1 MDVPNVEGTEENTQK
16 PEEIISKKQSKLI
29 ILNPTMKEISKLE
42 NNTISDSD
50 VPDIL
55 GEFKK
60 KNEENEDIKVE
71 IDKDEDE
78 VFINHIHRMSLRK
91 VEIGRMRS
99 KLISNSANKDK
110 YVDEVNIDKERAL
123 KMADNIFRRRL
134 RHINK
139 DKIIELDSRKNNSDY
154 IPFSPQP
161 FIKRLISGGRID
173 TEYNS
178 FNDKIKRKRR
188 KY

>member
-60 KNEENEDIKVE
+60 
-71 IDKDEDE
+71 
-78 VFINHIHRMSLRK
+78 RMK
-91 VEIGRMRS
+91 
-99 KLISNSANKDK
+99 
-110 YVDEVNIDKERAL
+110 
-123 KMADNIFRRRL
+123 KM
-134 RHINK
+134 
-139 DKIIELDSRKNNSDY
+139 KI
-154 IPFSPQP
+154 
-161 FIKRLISGGRID
+161 
-173 TEYNS
+173 
-178 FNDKIKRKRR
+178 
-188 KY
+188 

>member
-1 MDVPNVEGTEENTQK
+1 
-16 PEEIISKKQSKLI
+16 
-29 ILNPTMKEISKLE
+29 
-42 NNTISDSD
+42 
-50 VPDIL
+50 
-55 GEFKK
+55 
-60 KNEENEDIKVE
+60 
-71 IDKDEDE
+71 
-78 VFINHIHRMSLRK
+78 MSLRK

-178 FNDKIKRKRR
+178 FNDKIKEKRR